1 MFNEGN
7 VYPTIQDSFVAAMFV
22 ASGSWIQKDIIFH
35 AGKNILRGVVVFVY
49 VTGNSF
55 MDTGS
60 FPIYNDS
67 IPDVGY
73 LKQYDYEPQRNSFDE
88 GLLSDDSSTSI
99 DWKILRIGN
108 TDWCLR

>member
-7 VYPTIQDSFVAAMFV
+7 VYPTIQDLFVAPMFV

-67 IPDVGY
+67 IPDVGFW
-73 LKQYDYEPQRNSFDE
+73 NNTT
-88 GLLSDDSSTSI
+88 TSHKEI
-99 DWKILRIGN
+99 VLMKDCYQTIVQLVLIGKY
-108 TDWCLR
+108 